1 MFRAVTS
8 IVSTLSG
15 FVAKWPPA
23 LAPVS
28 SSPSKIPYGGFSPVR
43 LQTDTDLQR
52 RPSSASKLIRR
63 LQRLSRTP
71 MALSAFIRVPLTPRA
86 SPEALGS
93 PTGYAVPPAHRLL
106 WPHLRLSSPPDRLF
120 SSSVALTP
128 RLLTRGMRGS
138 PIYSTRLSL
147 RAASRTPTPWTTA
160 LNRFYVASYGL
171 RLIRSGSAVA
181 NYALRNQHSRVTR
194 QQTFL
199 NDAARRIACRPP
211 ATAFTIKLSPC
222 KSPFHDVDY
231 NYAGIRSI
239 PATGLPPA
247 RHAALWAANGYHGFK
262 IVFSYPCPSV

>member
-1 MFRAVTS
+1 MSTHHRVEKRRGMFRAVTS
-8 IVSTLSG
+8 IVSILSG

-120 SSSVALTP
+120 LVGRAYSSSLDQGDERFP
-128 RLLTRGMRGS
+128 NLLH
-138 PIYSTRLSL
+138 
-147 RAASRTPTPWTTA
+147 ASFP
-160 LNRFYVASYGL
+160 
-171 RLIRSGSAVA
+171 
-181 NYALRNQHSRVTR
+181 
-194 QQTFL
+194 
-199 NDAARRIACRPP
+199 AC
-211 ATAFTIKLSPC
+211 S
-222 KSPFHDVDY
+222 
-231 NYAGIRSI
+231 
-239 PATGLPPA
+239 
-247 RHAALWAANGYHGFK
+247 
-262 IVFSYPCPSV
+262 FSYPDALDDCT